1 MRISDWSSDVCS
13 SDLYGRIVEVIALGQ
28 GQTIVGKR
36 QRLIFAEEFA
46 RGLGKDVF
54 PVQITSRQ
62 DDIAPSVR
70 EVGPYSGADVEIR
83 TVALVRNALLRV
95 QFDTA
100 EIFPEL
106 EIDHASQG
114 IRPINGRSTARDT
127 LCAGNQR
134 CRDAVEIDRLE
145 KVKRLHPFQYGR

>member
-13 SDLYGRIVEVIALGQ
+13 SDL
-28 GQTIVGKR
+28 
-36 QRLIFAEEFA
+36 
-46 RGLGKDVF
+46 
-54 PVQITSRQ
+54 
-62 DDIAPSVR
+62 
-70 EVGPYSGADVEIR
+70 IR
-83 TVALVRNALLRV
+83 TVALVRDALLCV

-114 IRPINGRSTARDT
+114 IRSINGRSTARDN

-134 CRDAVEIDRLE
+134 CRDAVEIESIEQDRRLNPFPVQQDE
-145 KVKRLHPFQYGR
+145 RKPCTESANVNGGAASPATPPCAILRRSVRKVL